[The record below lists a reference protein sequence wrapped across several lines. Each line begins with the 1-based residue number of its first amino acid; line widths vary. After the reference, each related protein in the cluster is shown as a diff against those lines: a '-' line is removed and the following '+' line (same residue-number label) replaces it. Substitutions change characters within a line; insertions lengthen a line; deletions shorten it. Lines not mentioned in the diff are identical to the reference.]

1 MHAEALSR
9 GSLHKVKYRL
19 VCLYSCETE
28 RVAAL
33 NKEDVFELYS
43 FRFLKVK
50 TPQKIKMI
58 NLL

>member
-19 VCLYSCETE
+19 VRLYSCETE

-50 TPQKIKMI
+50 KTHRKLK
-58 NLL
+58 

>member
-50 TPQKIKMI
+50 NPTE
-58 NLL
+58 N